1 MIRYHLN
8 ISVITII
15 ILTSYGIKP
24 VESGFYE
31 LFSSLLLL
39 FAGKVDYLE
48 ATALRFEKAFLSPS
62 IPMANLYAGRAEIKP
77 RDVLFLV
84 DMSGKGEDG
93 GKEGRNEKR

>member
-24 VESGFYE
+24 VESN
-31 LFSSLLLL
+31 FSSFFFL
-39 FAGKVDYLE
+39 FVGKVDYLE

-93 GKEGRNEKR
+93 WKERRNEKR